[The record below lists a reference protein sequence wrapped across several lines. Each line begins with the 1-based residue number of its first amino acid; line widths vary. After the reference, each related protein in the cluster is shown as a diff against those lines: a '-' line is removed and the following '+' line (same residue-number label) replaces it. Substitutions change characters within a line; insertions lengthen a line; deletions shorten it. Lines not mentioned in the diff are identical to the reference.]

1 MKRSILCLSIVFLL
15 TGIIPYQLSAQDQS
29 IKDPKTPK
37 NVILLIGD
45 GMGFAQVQSQI
56 LQSEWN
62 SNFLRF
68 PVTGISQTQASDNLI
83 TDSGAGGTA
92 IACGQR
98 TKNGMIGMTPD
109 NREMLSLVDI
119 FSSLGKAT
127 GVVVT
132 CAITHATP
140 ADFLAHDESRSHLEA
155 IAEDIANCNVDVIIG
170 GGLKDFNQRTDG
182 KDLTQTMRA
191 NGMEVYTNLRDV
203 SNKTGRFAVFI
214 AEEHPKQANE
224 GRGDEL
230 SVSVKTAIEALS
242 TDQDG
247 FFLMIEGSQID
258 WAGHKND
265 SAYLVAEMR
274 DFDQVLGE
282 VLDFAAKD
290 GNTLVVVTADHETGG
305 LTLPGI
311 TEGNHAKV
319 RYAFSTGDHTACF
332 VPVFA
337 FGPSSEYFTG
347 IYKNNEI
354 FGKILYSSNIA
365 R

>member
-1 MKRSILCLSIVFLL
+1 MKKSVVYFSLFIL
-15 TGIIPYQLSAQDQS
+15 LSAFFPKEIFAQPQS
-29 IKDPKTPK
+29 ANDPKTPK

-45 GMGFAQVQSQI
+45 GMGFAQVQSEI
-56 LQSEWN
+56 LQSEWT

-119 FSSLGKAT
+119 FSTLGKAT

-140 ADFLAHDESRSHLEA
+140 ADFLAHDVSRSNLEA
-155 IAEDIANCNVDVIIG
+155 IAEDIANCKADVIIG

-182 KDLTQTMRA
+182 KDLTQTMQA
-191 NGMEVYTNLRDV
+191 NGMPVYTNLRDV
-203 SNKTGRFAVFI
+203 SNKSGRFAVFT
-214 AEEHPKQANE
+214 AEGHQKQANE

-242 TDQDG
+242 LDQEG

-258 WAGHKND
+258 WACHNND

-311 TEGNHAKV
+311 TDGNHAKV
-319 RYAFSTGDHTACF
+319 KYAFSTGDHTACF

-337 FGPSSEYFTG
+337 YGPSSEYFTG

>member
-1 MKRSILCLSIVFLL
+1 MKKSVFCLSIVFLL
-15 TGIIPYQLSAQDQS
+15 AGIIPSKLSAQDQS
-29 IKDPKTPK
+29 ANRTKTPK

-45 GMGFAQVQSQI
+45 GMGFAQVQSQL

-68 PVTGISQTQASDNLI
+68 PVTGISQTQSSDNLI

-119 FSSLGKAT
+119 FSNLGKAT

-132 CAITHATP
+132 CAVTHATP
-140 ADFLAHDESRSHLEA
+140 ADFLAHDVSRSHIED
-155 IAEDIANCNVDVIIG
+155 IAEDIANCKADVIIG
-170 GGLKDFNQRTDG
+170 GGLKDFNMRTDG

-191 NGMEVYTNLRDV
+191 NGINVFTNLRDV
-203 SNKTGRFAVFI
+203 SNKSGRFAVFT
-214 AEEHPKQANE
+214 AEGHPKQANE

-230 SVSVKTAIEALS
+230 SVSVKTAIDALS
-242 TDQDG
+242 LDQDG

-258 WAGHKND
+258 WACHNND

-282 VLDFAAKD
+282 VLDFAIKD
-290 GNTLVVVTADHETGG
+290 GNTLVIVTADHETGG
-305 LTLPGI
+305 FTLPGI
-311 TEGNHAKV
+311 TEGNHSKAK
-319 RYAFSTGDHTACF
+319 YAFSTGDHTACF

-337 FGPSSEYFTG
+337 FGPSSDYFTG